1 MKKGM
6 FDRGQEPPHR
16 LLASK
21 SKAPVTLKSIV
32 LYVAIVLHLKICNR
46 NQLWSRP
53 LHNLAP
59 NVGLDDYLLSSIY
72 FKV

>member
-32 LYVAIVLHLKICNR
+32 LYVAIVINLKYATDINSGIDHYKLE
-46 NQLWSRP
+46 Q
-53 LHNLAP
+53 HNKQIGRAH
-59 NVGLDDYLLSSIY
+59 V
-72 FKV
+72 